1 MKKFFLNLCV
11 FLMFSFSGCQITQ
24 YYYVEKYVKGPGEY
38 QGCKAFIIEFSE
50 KYEMTNALI
59 VYVEV
64 SLRKNTF
71 YPPPFYISRNNQ
83 DGVVEFQC
91 DKLNIL
97 DTLDENSKHL
107 MLCECVKLDLHFEN
121 YASDFYIHSK
131 KYYCKY
137 DSLGVSQVN
146 IRYSIRSRNFNQDGD
161 KFQEYIDDD
170 KPVFIDV
177 HVNIPPKISGE
188 KEDYTCSYYAKF
200 EREYRSRPYNV
211 LMGH

>member
-1 MKKFFLNLCV
+1 
-11 FLMFSFSGCQITQ
+11 
-24 YYYVEKYVKGPGEY
+24 
-38 QGCKAFIIEFSE
+38 
-50 KYEMTNALI
+50 MTNALI

-64 SLRKNTF
+64 SLRKSTF

-107 MLCECVKLDLHFEN
+107 KLCECVKLDLHFEN

-137 DSLGVSQVN
+137 NL
-146 IRYSIRSRNFNQDGD
+146 I
-161 KFQEYIDDD
+161 
-170 KPVFIDV
+170 
-177 HVNIPPKISGE
+177 
-188 KEDYTCSYYAKF
+188 C
-200 EREYRSRPYNV
+200 
-211 LMGH
+211 